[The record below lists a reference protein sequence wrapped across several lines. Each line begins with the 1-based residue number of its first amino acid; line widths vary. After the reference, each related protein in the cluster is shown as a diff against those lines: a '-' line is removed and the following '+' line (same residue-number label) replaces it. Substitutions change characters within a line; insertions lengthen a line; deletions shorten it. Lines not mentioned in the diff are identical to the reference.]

1 MTKAEQ
7 VAAFRS
13 SGKGGFKILAH
24 FLGVVKTLSYFSYFV
39 VGYFAYFGEISWWW
53 LAACFGATM
62 LLEHLT
68 KASVHAH
75 LMKQGHDYY
84 GVEGD
89 MSDLGSGNAEE
100 NDIEEAYN
108 IVSSFGAVMEEYDY
122 AMTFYDVKILPF
134 EKDTILNSLITC
146 YKVENDDNSK
156 EMIKV
161 GLLALTHFQKA
172 IGENPIESG
181 HTSSPSG
188 GSPRVN
194 C

>member
-1 MTKAEQ
+1 
-7 VAAFRS
+7 
-13 SGKGGFKILAH
+13 
-24 FLGVVKTLSYFSYFV
+24 
-39 VGYFAYFGEISWWW
+39 
-53 LAACFGATM
+53 M

-172 IGENPIESG
+172 IGENPIETMPDI
-181 HTSSPSG
+181 TSFTGTGDMSTKQDDKLTDEEMEETKVFARKFLERSEAIDEQ
-188 GSPRVN
+188 RVSDLN
-194 C
+194 AIADAEYKMYLNKIVD